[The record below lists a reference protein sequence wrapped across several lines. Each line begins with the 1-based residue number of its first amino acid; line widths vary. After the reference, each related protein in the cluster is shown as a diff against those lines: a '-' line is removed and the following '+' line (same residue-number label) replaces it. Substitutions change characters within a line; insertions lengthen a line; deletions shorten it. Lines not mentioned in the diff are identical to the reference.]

1 MVGTKAFLFS
11 IIMMPVLMMGSL
23 FAIELMRNAI
33 EVHDRKIAVIDHSGE
48 FLELLILAANQ
59 KNLSIDQ
66 GLEDSVEEASELEE
80 KQGDLLGGAFD
91 RYFFERIDPAT
102 ATDELKLQLSER
114 IREQDLYAFVEIPA
128 EVGNNLSS
136 EKIRFYSQDSSL
148 SVARSWVSNIINTS
162 IREERFA
169 SAGIDPAVVETAS
182 IPIEIVGMGPG
193 GSWFGWW
200 IEC

>member
-1 MVGTKAFLFS
+1 MRKIITIAAREYRAMVGTKAFLFS

-80 KQGDLLGGAFD
+80 KQGDLLG
-91 RYFFERIDPAT
+91 
-102 ATDELKLQLSER
+102 
-114 IREQDLYAFVEIPA
+114 
-128 EVGNNLSS
+128 
-136 EKIRFYSQDSSL
+136 
-148 SVARSWVSNIINTS
+148 
-162 IREERFA
+162 
-169 SAGIDPAVVETAS
+169 
-182 IPIEIVGMGPG
+182 
-193 GSWFGWW
+193 
-200 IEC
+200 